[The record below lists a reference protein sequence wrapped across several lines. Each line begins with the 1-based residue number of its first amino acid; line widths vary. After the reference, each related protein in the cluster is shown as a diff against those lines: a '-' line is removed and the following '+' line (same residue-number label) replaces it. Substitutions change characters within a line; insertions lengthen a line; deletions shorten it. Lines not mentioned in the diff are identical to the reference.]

1 MRMKT
6 IRTRTGA
13 SAAKFG
19 MGLVCIALLIVAAA
33 SFGQQPTR
41 EMESPPGVLPET
53 TVKDYKN
60 DPLFQ
65 EIQRMMLKG
74 SVAGKDESKTTA
86 FDSRPFSL
94 GDEFQFNSISD
105 ARWHAIETLFSAS
118 RSMEK
123 DRAACAKQG
132 DKVGAT
138 KTHEIIRTLRSQA
151 VELLLAK

>member
-1 MRMKT
+1 MKT
-6 IRTRTGA
+6 IRNRTGA

-19 MGLVCIALLIVAAA
+19 MGLVCIALLMVAAA

-74 SVAGKDESKTTA
+74 SIAGKVESNTKA
-86 FDSRPFSL
+86 LDSRPSSF
-94 GDEFQFNSISD
+94 GGEFQFDSISD

-123 DRAACAKQG
+123 DRAAFAKQG
-132 DKVGAT
+132 DKVGAA
-138 KTHEIIRTLRSQA
+138 KTLEIVRTLRLQA